1 MKINFKALAKYL
13 FFLGLGIFFVWLS
26 VKDINRQNW
35 EDIKYAVAHGR
46 KWIIIPVIFMLFLAH
61 YVRAIRWKLLME
73 PLGYKP
79 TTFNAFAGVMIGYLV
94 NGGVPRLGEV
104 FKCTLL
110 ARYEKFKVDKL
121 IGTILVERAVD
132 VICLLIVFALA
143 ILLQGEIFGDFMMD
157 LLRKFFHDKTGSL
170 SYTKLLI
177 AASILV
183 ILLVAF
189 YIILKKFGHIDIV
202 SKIKGVI
209 KNILHGLS
217 SIRYLQHKKL
227 FLLHTFLLWGF
238 YFLSTYAG
246 LYALKG
252 TEHLGLAGAVTVLAV
267 GSVGMI
273 ITPGGIGAY
282 QILIAKLLILYGVDE
297 KTTGT
302 ASGWLLWSA
311 QTFIILVG
319 GLICF
324 ALISRYN
331 KKRTVVEEPTGN

>member
-1 MKINFKALAKYL
+1 ML
-13 FFLGLGIFFVWLS
+13 FF
-26 VKDINRQNW
+26 
-35 EDIKYAVAHGR
+35 
-46 KWIIIPVIFMLFLAH
+46 AH
-61 YVRAIRWKLLME
+61 YIRALRWKLLME

-79 TTFNAFAGVMIGYLV
+79 STFNAFAGVMIGYLV
-94 NGGVPRLGEV
+94 NSGVPRLGEV

-132 VICLLIVFALA
+132 VICLLIVFLMA
-143 ILLQGEIFGDFMMD
+143 IILQGEIFGGFMMD

-170 SYTKLLI
+170 SYTKLIIAGALFLVLI
-177 AASILV
+177 IS
-183 ILLVAF
+183 F
-189 YIILKKFGHIDIV
+189 YIMLKKFGHIDIV
-202 SKIKGVI
+202 AKIKAVI

-227 FLLHTFLLWGF
+227 FLLHTVLLWGL
-238 YFLSTYAG
+238 YFISTYAG

-252 TEHLGLAGAVTVLAV
+252 TEHLGLSGAVTVLAI

-282 QILIAKLLILYGVDE
+282 QILIAKLLILYNIDE

-331 KKRTVVEEPTGN
+331 KNKTALEKPAGN